1 MGLCLWKSLLCLRR
15 ANMRGWVIALF
26 CCGTLGSDER
36 RVPVVK
42 MAKDQ
47 VFHRWREG
55 KTLTE
60 KWLRSPA
67 TLMLATD
74 QQWSGSPRG
83 RACSS
88 THWVT
93 QIFGKRLSSWLWS
106 LTLKLPVLQI
116 SVLLV
121 VCDLLCLDR
130 ETTETQRRLSWH
142 PATAQ
147 RANHGLCHEDAFY
160 TGQLCLAEYVHF
172 VMQDDHCLSFSG
184 KPSGSM
190 SKENSS

>member
-67 TLMLATD
+67 TLMLATAQEVIWFSEGQST
-74 QQWSGSPRG
+74 QQHPLGDSDIWKTTFLLALEPYVETPSFANISFAGFVWLTVLGQRNDRNTETAVLASSD
-83 RACSS
+83 CSES
-88 THWVT
+88 
-93 QIFGKRLSSWLWS
+93 KPWS
-106 LTLKLPVLQI
+106 LPWTCLLYQANLLGRIHTFCHARWPL
-116 SVLLV
+116 SVFL
-121 VCDLLCLDR
+121 
-130 ETTETQRRLSWH
+130 W
-142 PATAQ
+142 
-147 RANHGLCHEDAFY
+147 
-160 TGQLCLAEYVHF
+160 
-172 VMQDDHCLSFSG
+172 
-184 KPSGSM
+184 
-190 SKENSS
+190 